1 MFALQLDAILMIAL
15 FVATSGLAISRIFER
30 LDRSVLFTFTGK
42 RSRLVLLRVAVFTS
56 AALSSVGVCG
66 ILFLTLPSFA
76 ALAIFFAFEAIV
88 LDICTQRVE
97 YVREPEPVLARSS
110 ARTPHQGTMTGA
122 Y

>member
-15 FVATSGLAISRIFER
+15 IVVTAGLAISRLFDR
-30 LDRSVLFTFTGK
+30 LDRSVLFTFTGG
-42 RSRLVLLRVAVFTS
+42 RSRLLVLRIAVFSLAT
-56 AALSSVGVCG
+56 LSSIGVCG
-66 ILFLTLPSFA
+66 ILFLTLPSFV

-97 YVREPEPVLARSS
+97 FVREMEPVLARSA
-110 ARTPHQGTMTGA
+110 ARTPPQGTMTGA